1 MVYEDA
7 VEFDWDDTMSTE
19 MNQIFDNS
27 VPPRQPDFGLP
38 AHKAARTK
46 TVTSPGKR
54 KREDDDEGEDSRSQ
68 TLTPSSALG
77 SSKKGTEVF
86 VTPTQG
92 RFRDTI
98 AESPLAST
106 GDLAVEV
113 VRILEGHGLMI
124 PKAAQDELKGL
135 FGRHENKMKGVIRGR
150 DISRAAL
157 KKKDEQIARLNERIA
172 GPEAQR
178 ELNRSVNGALKK
190 E

>member
-1 MVYEDA
+1 MMSEDA
-7 VEFDWDDTMSTE
+7 DEFDWDDTMSTE

-38 AHKAARTK
+38 ARKAARTE

-54 KREDDDEGEDSRSQ
+54 KREDDDEGEHSRSQ
-68 TLTPSSALG
+68 TLTPGSALG
-77 SSKKGTEVF
+77 SSKKGSEVF

-113 VRILEGHGLMI
+113 GRILEGHGLII

-172 GPEAQR
+172 GLEAQR